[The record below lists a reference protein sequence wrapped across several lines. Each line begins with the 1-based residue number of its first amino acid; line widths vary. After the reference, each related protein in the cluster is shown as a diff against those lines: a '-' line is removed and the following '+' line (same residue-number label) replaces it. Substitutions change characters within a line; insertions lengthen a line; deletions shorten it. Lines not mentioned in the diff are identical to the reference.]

1 MITGGE
7 GYKED
12 NGVSALT
19 AIHSTEVGHLIPPVE
34 FQKKRAIL
42 GQLHGPSQVVLH
54 LARQQN

>member
-1 MITGGE
+1 MITDGE
-7 GYKED
+7 GYKEY
-12 NGVSALT
+12 NGVRALT

-54 LARQQN
+54 LA